1 MIERVRARSEGP
13 APIIIMLTS
22 QGQREDAQR
31 CRLLGV
37 GSYLVKPIRLHE
49 LREAL
54 LKLLEPA
61 GISNPH
67 SDAPLST
74 RESVRHASL
83 NILVAEDNA
92 VNQLVM
98 KRLLNKRGHRVT
110 MVADGHSAV
119 AAVAAGNFDV
129 ILMDVQM
136 PELDGLQAT
145 REIRANEAG
154 TGRRIPIVALTAHA
168 MQSDQERCLESGM
181 DAYLTKP
188 INTSELDRLLNAYAA
203 HRVDS
208 DTADL
213 AG

>member
-1 MIERVRARSEGP
+1 
-13 APIIIMLTS
+13 
-22 QGQREDAQR
+22 
-31 CRLLGV
+31 
-37 GSYLVKPIRLHE
+37 
-49 LREAL
+49 
-54 LKLLEPA
+54 
-61 GISNPH
+61 
-67 SDAPLST
+67 
-74 RESVRHASL
+74 
-83 NILVAEDNA
+83 
-92 VNQLVM
+92 
-98 KRLLNKRGHRVT
+98 

-154 TGRRIPIVALTAHA
+154 TERRIPIVALTAHA

-181 DAYLTKP
+181 DDYLTKP
-188 INTSELDRLLNAYAA
+188 MSTKQFLDRLLNAYAA
-203 HRVDS
+203 HRVDP